1 MDLII
6 KHYKMKQNIYRIITF
21 LTLIGLFLTS
31 CNNQKNEN
39 AVVIQKNE
47 NDIESD
53 QAGKKEINGQ
63 HNNLH
68 YLSNYFE
75 QNIDTIVIQYRYN
88 LCLCPKWYIEDT
100 NEPIWLESMQIN
112 EFTNNSNREI
122 DGKKIKVIGRFYKY
136 KGVPLNLDDYQYL
149 SEKNIPNARIFKI
162 EIKLRK

>member
-1 MDLII
+1 
-6 KHYKMKQNIYRIITF
+6 MKQNIYRIILISYTF

-31 CNNQKNEN
+31 CNN
-39 AVVIQKNE
+39 QKNE

-136 KGVPLNLDDYQYL
+136 KGVPLNLHDYQYL

>member
-1 MDLII
+1 
-6 KHYKMKQNIYRIITF
+6 MKQNIYRIILISYTF

-39 AVVIQKNE
+39 
-47 NDIESD
+47 DIESD

-63 HNNLH
+63 LNNLH

-136 KGVPLNLDDYQYL
+136 KGVPLNLHDYQYL